1 MVIEATNTI
10 NLVWKDNQ
18 VVLTANFDCSDV
30 GEKCWWKKV
39 CWWRISV
46 MLVKGMLVK
55 KSIFMYVGEE
65 CWRRKL
71 CMLVKNFSNV
81 SEIVML
87 VKNLLLR
94 CWWITEKHFHA
105 CWWMMLVKMGML
117 VKDVGEKCMMVRK
130 VCWRRIS
137 VMLVKGMLVKK
148 RIFMY
153 VSEANIPFHQ
163 HTFTNIPSPTYSFH
177 QHKISQIFSLT
188 YRDFTN

>member
-1 MVIEATNTI
+1 MYFKKRFFIDCSY
-10 NLVWKDNQ
+10 WK
-18 VVLTANFDCSDV
+18 DCSDV

-81 SEIVML
+81 GEIVML

-94 CWWITEKHFHA
+94 CWWITEKHFHV
-105 CWWMMLVKMGML
+105 CWWRMLVKVYVGEKSML
-117 VKDVGEKCMMVRK
+117 VKNFGNVGEE
-130 VCWRRIS
+130 
-137 VMLVKGMLVKK
+137 
-148 RIFMY
+148 Y
-153 VSEANIPFHQ
+153 VSEANISFHQ
-163 HTFTNIPSPTYSFH
+163 HTISPTYLHQHTVFTNIRPVIRPSPTYSFH
-177 QHKISQIFSLT
+177 QHPGPKNIAE
-188 YRDFTN
+188 R